1 MSKENIVKIV
11 CKELDISQK
20 ELAEQ
25 LDVPQSTISR
35 WASNEEIPRMAQKYL
50 ELLLETKD
58 LKEKFKILKEAHKIL
73 SE

>member
-20 ELAEQ
+20 ELAER